1 MFSGGSMNIE
11 KYIGWLERIIDL
23 ILKLFG
29 MGGAAETTT
38 AAPETT
44 TVEAETTTVA

>member
-1 MFSGGSMNIE
+1 MFNNTDLSIT
-11 KYIGWLERIIDL
+11 KYLGWLEKIIDL

-29 MGGAAETTT
+29 GVSSSNETT

-44 TVEAETTTVA
+44 TVAE